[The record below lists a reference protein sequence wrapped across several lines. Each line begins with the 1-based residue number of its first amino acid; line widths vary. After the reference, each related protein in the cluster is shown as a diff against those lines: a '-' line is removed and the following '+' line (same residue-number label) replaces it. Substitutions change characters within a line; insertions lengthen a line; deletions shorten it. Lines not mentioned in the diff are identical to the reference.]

1 MPDRAVSALPS
12 RVQPVIWAGAS
23 ISVLS
28 VAAVLL
34 WAYYGSAVFFE
45 MIAAGFASCF

>member
-1 MPDRAVSALPS
+1 MPDRAVPALPS

-23 ISVLS
+23 IVALS

-34 WAYYGSAVFFE
+34 WAHYGSAVFFE